1 MSARLRCSLLGLASL
16 FLLLNLASAQQD
28 PAACSVSCRFLVTP
42 TLGPQGLPGL
52 NGTRGETG
60 ANGQPGERGIAGM
73 NGTDGKDGANGKD
86 GIDGI
91 NGTNGADGKDG
102 ANGKDGI
109 DGINGTNGTNG
120 TNGRDGKD
128 GVDATVKNHIVGSG
142 SFPAFEADWTGGG
155 SGVSITLGVGS
166 TDTAGLLLF
175 RTGLAIGPD
184 PNTAV
189 TLIKVTYIIPYA
201 RTPFVS
207 VTPANPEA
215 AALSGTQQVWVSR
228 FLNQATHFELVSGT
242 TRLADYTSYAWW
254 YHVIG

>member
-28 PAACSVSCRFLVTP
+28 PASCSVSCRFLVTP

-60 ANGQPGERGIAGM
+60 ANGQPGDKGDKGDT
-73 NGTDGKDGANGKD
+73 GPQGPP

-91 NGTNGADGKDG
+91 
-102 ANGKDGI
+102 
-109 DGINGTNGTNG
+109 NGTNG

-175 RTGLAIGPD
+175 RTGLAVGDD

-189 TLIKVTYIIPYA
+189 TLIKVTYTIPYA